1 MLAYELTEDCT
12 MPNPTRI
19 EFIDLHEV
27 SRRVGLKKSAIYK
40 MVRLSGFPRPVK
52 LGAKAIRWSA
62 AEVER
67 WQAERLAERAA

>member
-1 MLAYELTEDCT
+1 MA
-12 MPNPTRI
+12 NPTKI

-27 SRRVGLKKSAIYK
+27 SRRVCLGKSAIYK
-40 MVRLSGFPRPVK
+40 MVRNSTFPRPAK
-52 LGAKAIRWSA
+52 FGAKAIRWDA